1 MKRKLRTYIA
11 TAVVVACCV
20 EMYINIEG
28 VVLHKLCVDG

>member
-1 MKRKLRTYIA
+1 MKRKPRTYTA
-11 TAVVVACCV
+11 AVVVACCV